1 MRLGKRLDIVVLID
15 SFVVAEYLVVLFW
28 ILRIDPL
35 AQMLVIVTGL
45 QIIRLLILVGAI
57 IPTLVVIL
65 LFQEEAAGACVVQFI
80 LALLIS

>member
-35 AQMLVIVTGL
+35 AQMLVIVSGL

>member
-65 LFQEEAAGACVVQFI
+65 LFQEEAAGVCVVQFI

>member
-1 MRLGKRLDIVVLID
+1 MRLGIRLDIVVLID

-28 ILRIDPL
+28 VLRIDPL

-57 IPTLVVIL
+57 ITTSVIIL
-65 LFQEEAAGACVVQFI
+65 LFQVEAAGACVVQFI